1 LNARFVEVGATHHGQ
16 RDGHILHALLALLRG
31 DNYFVERDR
40 PGVASAADE
49 PPPSAGIDQMRSAAQ
64 GNNAALQRDNGIFI
78 FIPFNFSRQS
88 YKRHVRRGSGQGFCA
103 FGSPVFSVNA
113 SRIPTEPCR
122 HQRRSGDYPRCPGR
136 QNVISIAIHCNN
148 LIYSHKPAAP
158 SCRPGHRLYHGPQRT
173 IRAVKSLYE
182 KTIAFVLQYLDERK
196 LGAGDQLPTETQ
208 LSSLAGVSLVT
219 VRRALAELSARGVVR
234 REQGRGTFVAR
245 PRVNAETTKIGGLRH
260 GLHLDARSKLQT
272 RILNCTARSAAKE
285 EAAHL
290 GLSAGTSVWEISRLR
305 LLNRRPMIW
314 ETSVIPKILAPDL
327 SQRLSARGKPSLY
340 DLLDEVYGLKESR
353 EEQTL
358 MSRPAST
365 REHEL
370 LDLMSFEWV
379 VEVSGISFSTRHQ
392 AIDAFRMVF
401 VAKAFT
407 FRLET
412 ASSFFVQAVEVAD
425 GARTRR
431 VQ

>member
-1 LNARFVEVGATHHGQ
+1 
-16 RDGHILHALLALLRG
+16 
-31 DNYFVERDR
+31 
-40 PGVASAADE
+40 
-49 PPPSAGIDQMRSAAQ
+49 M
-64 GNNAALQRDNGIFI
+64 
-78 FIPFNFSRQS
+78 
-88 YKRHVRRGSGQGFCA
+88 
-103 FGSPVFSVNA
+103 
-113 SRIPTEPCR
+113 
-122 HQRRSGDYPRCPGR
+122 
-136 QNVISIAIHCNN
+136 
-148 LIYSHKPAAP
+148 
-158 SCRPGHRLYHGPQRT
+158 
-173 IRAVKSLYE
+173 KSLYE
-182 KTIAFVLQYLDERK
+182 KTIAFVLQYVDEHK
-196 LGAGDQLPTETQ
+196 LGAGDQLPTESQ

-219 VRRALAELSARGVVR
+219 VRRALSELSAQGVVR

-272 RILNCTARSAAKE
+272 KILNCTPRAAARE
-285 EAAHL
+285 EAEHL
-290 GLSAGTSVWEISRLR
+290 GLSAGASVWEISRLR
-305 LLNRRPMIW
+305 LLNKRPMIW

-327 SQRLSARGKPSLY
+327 SQQLSARDKPSLY
-340 DLLDEVYGLKESR
+340 DLLDEAYGLKESR

-379 VEVSGISFSTRHQ
+379 VEVSGVSFTTRHQ

-412 ASSFFVQAVEVAD
+412 APSFFVQAVEVTESGRA
-425 GARTRR
+425 RR